1 MDFQLTDDQRA
12 IADMAG
18 SLFGDLCSEDRL
30 RAFDSAGEPFMAE
43 LWKQCVETGLHALAI
58 PEEAGGSGLGMTELM
73 LVLEAQGRS
82 LGQVPLWRHQ
92 LAAATLARFGG
103 EAGAGIA
110 AAAAEGKLMISLS
123 LGAAAGAAGITLEAR
138 RDGDGWLLDGKV
150 AAVALGAQVCH
161 ALLLAETDEGAR
173 LVSVDLR
180 AADIDKVAGV
190 LTHGEA
196 VADLRFKSHRLA
208 ADEVLPEAALP
219 WLEQRAIAALAA
231 LQLGVSA
238 EQVRRTVEY
247 INERRQFDRA
257 IATFQ
262 AVQMSMADAH
272 IAIEALRS
280 ALWQLVY
287 RLDAGL
293 PSPSEALA
301 VKYLANECGHLVG
314 HKAQHVHGGIG
325 VDLSY
330 PIHRYLYWSRAL
342 GITLGGSAAT
352 LERLGDWLANNDKLG
367 WKYDFEEQQAL

>member
-18 SLFGDLCSEDRL
+18 SLFSDLCSDDRL
-30 RAFDSAGEPFMAE
+30 RAFDTSGESFMAD
-43 LWKQCVETGLHALAI
+43 LWAQCVETGLHSLAI
-58 PEEAGGSGLGMTELM
+58 PEEAGGSGLGMTDLM

-82 LGQVPLWRHQ
+82 LGHVPLWRHQ
-92 LAAATLARFGG
+92 LGAATLARFGG
-103 EAGAGIA
+103 AAGLDMA
-110 AAAAEGKLMISLS
+110 AAAAEGRLMITLS
-123 LGAAAGAAGITLEAR
+123 LDAGASAHGVALSAR
-138 RDGDGWLLDGKV
+138 RSGDGWLLDGKV
-150 AAVALGAQVCH
+150 AAVPLGVEAGC
-161 ALLLAETDEGAR
+161 ALLLAETDEGLR
-173 LVSVDLR
+173 LVSVDLGASDVTR
-180 AADIDKVAGV
+180 TPGV
-190 LTHGEA
+190 FTHGEA
-196 VADLRFKSHRLA
+196 VADLSFSAHPLDQDA
-208 ADEVLPEAALP
+208 VLSEAALP
-219 WLEQRAIAALAA
+219 WLEQRAIAALGS

-262 AVQMSMADAH
+262 AVQMSMADTQV
-272 IAIEALRS
+272 AIEALRS
-280 ALWQLVY
+280 TLWQLVY

-301 VKYLANECGHLVG
+301 VKYLASECGHLVG

-325 VDLSY
+325 VDITY

-342 GITLGGSAAT
+342 GIALGGSAAT

-367 WKYDFEEQQAL
+367 WKYDLEEQQAV

>member
-18 SLFGDLCSEDRL
+18 SLFGDLGTDDRL
-30 RAFDSAGEPFMAE
+30 RAFDTADEPFMAD

-58 PEEAGGSGLGMTELM
+58 PEEAGGTGLGMTELM
-73 LVLEAQGRS
+73 LVLEAQGRG
-82 LGQVPLWRHQ
+82 LGHVPLWRHQ

-103 EAGAGIA
+103 ESGAGIA
-110 AAAAEGKLMISLS
+110 AAAAESTLMITLA
-123 LGAAAGAAGITLEAR
+123 LDAAATAHGIALKAR
-138 RDGDGWLLDGKV
+138 RDGDGWVLDGKV
-150 AAVALGAQVCH
+150 AAVALGAHVCR
-161 ALLLAETDEGAR
+161 ALLLADTGEGVR

-180 AADIDKVAGV
+180 TPGIEKVPGV
-190 LTHGEA
+190 FTHREA
-196 VADLRFKSHRLA
+196 VADLRFSAHRLT
-208 ADEVLPEAALP
+208 ADAVLPEAALP
-219 WLEQRAIAALAA
+219 WLEQRAIAAIAA

-247 INERRQFDRA
+247 INDRRQFDRA

-301 VKYLANECGHLVG
+301 VNYLSSECGHLVG

-325 VDLSY
+325 VDLTY

-367 WKYDFEEQQAL
+367 WKYDLEEQQAL

>member
-1 MDFQLTDDQRA
+1 MDFQLSEDQRA

-18 SLFGDLCSEDRL
+18 SLFADLCTDDRL
-30 RAFDSAGEPFMAE
+30 RAFDASDEAFMAD
-43 LWKQCVETGLHALAI
+43 LWGKCVETGLHALAI

-73 LVLEAQGRS
+73 LVLEAQGRG

-92 LAAATLARFGG
+92 LGAAALARFGG
-103 EAGAGIA
+103 AEGAEIA
-110 AAAAEGKLMISLS
+110 AAAAESKQLLTLS
-123 LGAAAGAAGITLEAR
+123 LDGAARAEGIALQAR
-138 RDGDGWLLDGKV
+138 RDGEGWLLDGV
-150 AAVALGAQVCH
+150 VRAVPLGAEVCR
-161 ALLLAETDEGAR
+161 ALLLAATGDGPR
-173 LVSVDLR
+173 VVSVDLR
-180 AADIDKVAGV
+180 ADGIDKIGGV

-196 VADLRFKSHRLA
+196 VADLRFDGFRLA
-208 ADEVLPEAALP
+208 AGAMLPEAALP

-231 LQLGVSA
+231 LQLGVSS
-238 EQVRRTVEY
+238 EQLSRSVAY

-262 AVQMSMADAH
+262 AVQMGMADAR

-280 ALWQLVY
+280 VLWQLVY

-301 VKYLANECGHLVG
+301 VKYLAAECGHLVG

-325 VDLSY
+325 VDLTY

-367 WKYDFEEQQAL
+367 WKYDLEEQQAL